1 VNDLVALRWQLHFL
15 YRSFDS
21 DLSMGVV
28 FGSACVI
35 PLRFLRG
42 GWQQDEECRKSSKKD

>member
-15 YRSFDS
+15 YRSLDS
-21 DLSMGVV
+21 GLSMGVV
-28 FGSACVI
+28 FGGAWVI

-42 GWQQDEECRKSSKKD
+42 GGQQDEECKKSSKKD